1 MLKSKSVVSR
11 DAMPRVC
18 TQWSVVSGRSR
29 RLCGLLLATVCLVF
43 AGACRRDMQDQP
55 KFRPYKEA
63 AFFDDKLSTRP
74 LVAGTVARGQ
84 LYSDVA
90 LYTGKI
96 EGAAT
101 GGTNEFTGYND
112 KFPFPITE
120 EVLNRGQ
127 ERYTIF
133 CSSCHSPLGDGN
145 GMIARRGFA
154 GIKSYHDD
162 RLRGAP
168 VGYIFDVITNGFGKM
183 QAYHHQIP
191 AASDRWAIVAYVRAL
206 QAAQPGTV
214 PTANQTGAVNAQPAA
229 SPAAS
234 PRPATTTATPNTGG
248 NSAARPATTPA
259 GGNK

>member
-1 MLKSKSVVSR
+1 MLKSKPVVSS
-11 DAMPRVC
+11 
-18 TQWSVVSGRSR
+18 QWSVVSGRSR
-29 RLCGLLLATVCLVF
+29 RLGGLLLATVCLVF

-55 KFRPYKEA
+55 KFIPYKEA

-84 LYSDVA
+84 LYADSA

-96 EGAAT
+96 EGATT
-101 GGTNEFTGYND
+101 GGANEFAGFED

-127 ERYTIF
+127 QRYNIF
-133 CSSCHSPLGDGN
+133 CAACHSPLGDGN

-183 QAYHHQIP
+183 QAYNHQIP
-191 AASDRWAIVAYVRAL
+191 VADRWAIVAYVRAL

-214 PTANQTGAVNAQPAA
+214 PTPNQNGTGGATTTMTPQPAA
-229 SPAAS
+229 SPTAA
-234 PRPATTTATPNTGG
+234 PRPATATATPNGSN

-259 GGNK
+259 GGKK